1 MNLLIVVV
9 FVLPAVP
16 AFVVL
21 WHLDSAL
28 ISRVDNPFIRDLIEV
43 FVALLVVAL
52 ERLLFY
58 IFCFANDNKK
68 WRTVLCSPFS
78 YSSFTY

>member
-9 FVLPAVP
+9 FVLPAVL

-43 FVALLVVAL
+43 FVALLVVAIGAAVVL
-52 ERLLFY
+52 YFLF
-58 IFCFANDNKK
+58 
-68 WRTVLCSPFS
+68 RQ
-78 YSSFTY
+78 